1 MLHIAASCG
10 SLNVL
15 VNLVKIICIGTFQ
28 AIENLKDEMLNNV
41 ESYRITMDDILQTN
55 IHDIGFQYD
64 EAGSLTV
71 CLNHDYA
78 MFFKCT

>member
-1 MLHIAASCG
+1 
-10 SLNVL
+10 
-15 VNLVKIICIGTFQ
+15 
-28 AIENLKDEMLNNV
+28 MLNNV

-71 CLNHDYA
+71 CLNRDYA